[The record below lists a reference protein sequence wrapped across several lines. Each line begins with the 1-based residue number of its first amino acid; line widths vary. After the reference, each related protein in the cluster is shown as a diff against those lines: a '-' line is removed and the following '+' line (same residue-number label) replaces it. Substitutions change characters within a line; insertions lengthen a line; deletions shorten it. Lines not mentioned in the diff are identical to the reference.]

1 MPARTE
7 ALANVLAEDN
17 PIVVIPDERHF
28 AYQHSNL
35 GRTIR
40 SWINYKGEGG
50 GRGAQ
55 PAAR

>member
-50 GRGAQ
+50 GA
-55 PAAR
+55 